1 MSATTDYL
9 AIDLGASSGR
19 GVVGSFDGSR
29 LSLREVHRFANTPV
43 SLPTGLHWDTP
54 RLFEEVKRS
63 LGLAAKAGAIAG
75 AGIDTWGVDYGLL
88 SSAGEL
94 LGLPHHYR
102 DARTAGM
109 MEAAFG
115 VMPRE
120 RIYGRTGIQFMALNT
135 IYQLMA
141 EKRSNDGRLGLA
153 RSLLFT
159 PDLLHYWLTGVR
171 RSEVTIA
178 STSQLYDGAAGAWAW
193 EIVDALGLPRGIFP
207 EVAAPG
213 TAVGPLLDR
222 VAEETGAKGVT
233 VIAPAGHDTGSAVA
247 AVPAAGDGWAYI
259 SSGTWSL
266 VGRELAAPVRSAA
279 ALAAN
284 FTNEG
289 GVAGTTRF
297 HKNVAGMWLLQECQ
311 RVWASAGREYTFE
324 QLSAMARE
332 GDARATVID
341 PDDEV
346 FAEPGDMA
354 GRIRDVAARTGQ
366 RVPGSDA
373 AVVRCILES
382 LALKTRS
389 VIRTLESLTGPVE
402 RIHVVGGGSRNA
414 VLCQWTADACGKV
427 VYAGPVEAT
436 AAGNVMVQAMGQ
448 GRVGSLAEVREVVR
462 RSVEVEVYEP
472 RGGGWE

>member
-63 LGLAAKAGAIAG
+63 LSAAAKSGSLAGI
-75 AGIDTWGVDYGLL
+75 GIDTWGVDYGLL

-102 DARTAGM
+102 DGRTGGM
-109 MEAAFG
+109 MEAAFA

-120 RIYGRTGIQFMALNT
+120 LIYSRTGIQFMALNSV
-135 IYQLMA
+135 YQLMA

-159 PDLLHYWLTGVR
+159 PDLLNYWLTGVR

-178 STSQLYDGAAGAWAW
+178 STSQLYDTVAKSWVW
-193 EIVDALGLPRGIFP
+193 EVVDALGLPRGIFP

-213 TAVGPLLDR
+213 SEVGGVLER
-222 VAEETGAKGVT
+222 VAEETGARGVT

-247 AVPAAGDGWAYI
+247 AVPAKGDGWAYV

-311 RVWASAGREYTFE
+311 RVWAGAGRAYTFE
-324 QLSAMARE
+324 QLSAMALE
-332 GDARATVID
+332 GEAGATLID

-346 FAEPGDMA
+346 FAEPGDMPTRIREAA
-354 GRIRDVAARTGQ
+354 GRAGQ
-366 RVPGSDA
+366 RVPESDA
-373 AVVRCILES
+373 AIVRCILES
-382 LALKTRS
+382 LAEKTRA
-389 VIRTLESLTGPVE
+389 VIESLEAITGTVE

-414 VLCQWTADACGKV
+414 VLCQWTADACGKP

-436 AAGNVMVQAMGQ
+436 AAGNVMVQAMAQ
-448 GRVGSLAEVREVVR
+448 GRVGSVAEVREVVR
-462 RSVEVEVYEP
+462 GSVDVVVYEP
-472 RGGGWE
+472 RHRP